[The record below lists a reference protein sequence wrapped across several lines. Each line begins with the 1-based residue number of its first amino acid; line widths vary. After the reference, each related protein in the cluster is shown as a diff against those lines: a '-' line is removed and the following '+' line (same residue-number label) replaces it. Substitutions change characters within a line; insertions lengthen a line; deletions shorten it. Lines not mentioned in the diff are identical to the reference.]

1 MFLVECIMNII
12 IQPVPFV
19 ACPCAA
25 LCQPRVI
32 RKRVITTISISL
44 SILTR
49 FARRNGSIKMML
61 FNSIFQRF
69 IVDLLSGINLT
80 TCIATNYQFML
91 GNNSAIRRAVTMAF

>member
-1 MFLVECIMNII
+1 MNII
-12 IQPVPFV
+12 IQPVHFV

-69 IVDLLSGINLT
+69 IVDLVSGMDLT
-80 TCIATNYQFML
+80 TCIATNYQFTV
-91 GNNSAIRRAVTMAF
+91 GNNSGI